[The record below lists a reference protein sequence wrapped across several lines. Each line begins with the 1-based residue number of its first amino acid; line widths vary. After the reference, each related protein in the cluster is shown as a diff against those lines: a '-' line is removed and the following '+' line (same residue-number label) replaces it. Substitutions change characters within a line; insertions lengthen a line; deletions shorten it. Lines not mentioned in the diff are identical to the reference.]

1 MFERTLTSWREGDA
15 SDALSPIVVKEVRQG
30 VRKRAFTGTL
40 VILQLLMV
48 LALSLALGE
57 DKNVEGSTWMFW
69 ILMTAPVAL
78 APAAAGAV
86 SIGEERKLNTLDT
99 LLLTSLSPRRIV
111 FGKWCAAF
119 AQTLLLA
126 TSVLPYVLMRYFIG
140 GIDLVAEILGFA
152 MLLLGAAV
160 LTALNVGLSNLQ
172 GKTPGSGAALLVLG
186 LLLLST
192 GLPLVGAVLAASRLN
207 PVGIVPTLLAGF
219 LTLALVLE
227 GAALHL
233 AHPAEK
239 RPALLRGLAFLA
251 LPIAF
256 WGSKVYVGGGEY
268 VLWSWAGFLGLVT
281 AVSSVSE
288 HRRGIA
294 SLHEPWLRGGL
305 LRRLTRF
312 VLAPGWPSGV
322 GFATALVL
330 AWALV
335 FPLLSRPTTSN
346 AVYWRFAVI
355 LGAILLPVP
364 LMRRLL
370 PKARSETVAWLFL
383 QILASIPAVLAG
395 LAFAFGLDGIRPAL
409 PYVMALN
416 PFLTFFD
423 GLGDGT
429 PPHPFGVLVAVVF
442 VAAAWRDA
450 ALGWAADRRLVEER
464 AS

>member
-1 MFERTLTSWREGDA
+1 VFERALATWREGDA

-48 LALSLALGE
+48 LALSMALGE

-69 ILMTAPVAL
+69 ILMAAPVAL

-86 SIGEERKLNTLDT
+86 SIGEERKLNTLDS

-111 FGKWCAAF
+111 FGKWSAAF

-140 GIDLVAEILGFA
+140 GIDLVAEIIGFA
-152 MLLLGAAV
+152 LLLLGAAV
-160 LTALNVGLSNLQ
+160 LTALHVGMSNVR
-172 GKTPGSGAALLVLG
+172 GKTPGSGAALLVLA
-186 LLLLST
+186 LLMLSS
-192 GLPLVGAVLAASRLN
+192 GLPLVGAVLAVSRLN
-207 PVGIVPTLLAGF
+207 PLGIVPALLAGA

-251 LPIAF
+251 VPVAL
-256 WGSKVYVGGGEY
+256 WGSKVYMGGGDY
-268 VLWSWAGFLGLVT
+268 VLWGWAGLLGLIT
-281 AVSSVSE
+281 AVVSVSE
-288 HRRGIA
+288 PRHAIA
-294 SLHEPWLRGGL
+294 SLHQPWLRDGL
-305 LRRLTRF
+305 FRRLTRWF
-312 VLAPGWPSGV
+312 LAPGWPSGV

-335 FPLLSRPTTSN
+335 FPVAARSSL
-346 AVYWRFAVI
+346 VYGRFAVL

-364 LMRRLL
+364 LMRRFL
-370 PKARSETVAWLFL
+370 PRARRETLAWMFL
-383 QILASIPAVLAG
+383 QILAAIPAAVTGFAWALGAEG
-395 LAFAFGLDGIRPAL
+395 LRPAL

-423 GLGDGT
+423 GLGDAK
-429 PPHPFGVLVAVVF
+429 PPHTFGLAVAVIC
-442 VAAAWRDA
+442 VAAAWREA

-464 AS
+464 TP